1 VSSYTRY
8 GVPRPETAGR
18 HRRPQV
24 YKPSTVT
31 PPEAPQTISGLRL
44 WLDASKITGLSDGA
58 AVTSWSDSSGLGNDA
73 AQATGTKQP
82 SYQTNEVNGLPVVQ
96 FDGNSDDLAITNA
109 NALSVLNAASGLTVF
124 TVCAPSTVN
133 ANTRQLIN
141 WSTDGAT
148 NTNRFKYGQRLTGS
162 GVWALSSRILN
173 ADTQINNEGSA
184 TSTGYHILG
193 AIMDYS
199 ANSATMRL
207 DGAVDATGAAGTA
220 AGTTTAANSLALTI
234 GSRADGA
241 AEFWLGNIAE
251 IITYDRT
258 LTGGEIAT
266 IESYLTTK
274 YALAGQQTATV
285 TFASTS
291 TLAVTPLVEHPATV
305 AFASS
310 STLSVTPLVEHPAAV
325 AMASSSTLTVSETVT
340 RVGVVAMASTSA
352 LAVTGSQA
360 IPATVTLA
368 STSTLAVTPLVTHP
382 ATVTLDST
390 STLDVTPLVT
400 HPATVSFASTSSLTI
415 VQPDPDAYTDIYGDD
430 YDGALV
436 THPATVAFVSTSILG
451 VSLPVEQTAT
461 VTLAQS
467 STLVVTPLV
476 THPYAVAFGQ
486 SSALAVSGFQTIP
499 STVTLAS
506 TSTLGV
512 SVQGQ
517 QNATVVLAQSS
528 TLTVTPLV
536 THPATVA
543 LVQTSTLS
551 VIPLVTH
558 PAAIVLAQSSTL
570 AITSL
575 VTKFA
580 TVAMVQ
586 SSALTVAALVTHP
599 YAVAL
604 ASSSTLGVA
613 IAVTRVASV
622 AMVGSNT
629 LQVTG
634 FKLVA
639 AIVALVQAST
649 LDVTGVVE
657 NPSTYEGGPWV
668 HSTSD
673 LRFDQGSA
681 TTRWGSGS
689 SSPRWRV
696 SAGV

>member
-1 VSSYTRY
+1 VARRGRAWPVRTWWVSPKAT
-8 GVPRPETAGR
+8 TA
-18 HRRPQV
+18 
-24 YKPSTVT
+24 
-31 PPEAPQTISGLRL
+31 PEAPQTVSGLRL
-44 WLDASKITGLSDGA
+44 WLDASKITGLADGA

-73 AQATGTKQP
+73 VQATGTKQP

-148 NTNRFKYGQRLTGS
+148 NTNRFKYGQRLTTS

-310 STLSVTPLVEHPAAV
+310 STLSVTPLVEHPATV